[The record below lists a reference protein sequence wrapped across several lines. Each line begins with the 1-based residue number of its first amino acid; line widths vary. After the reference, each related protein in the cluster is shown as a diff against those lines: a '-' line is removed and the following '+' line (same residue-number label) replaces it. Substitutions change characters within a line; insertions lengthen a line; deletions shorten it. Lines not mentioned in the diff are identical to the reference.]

1 MKNKVIIALIFVFS
15 LLFVGNVYAENS
27 VHIES
32 VTLDSKSETISLAE
46 AKYEGLSVNLD
57 VKFGYVNEFAKFKI
71 VINNPTNKKYELNLD
86 GNNSG
91 EYLTYSYE
99 YDSNIINPKE
109 IKTIFVTITY
119 KSEVPEDAATNEV
132 YKETKSAVLNLS
144 TKSTLIDVPITSKNS
159 RFIVLIVLSLIVI
172 TSFLLKTYKY
182 KHISIILLLL
192 ILPMVVFA
200 AEKLELKIV
209 SNAVIEIKQATLKP
223 GPEINVIFKQL
234 AGDGD
239 IDYTFYD
246 ENVKDFKR
254 SFTRPSEGVE
264 TKVISTDDSGYEV
277 IAWFSEGTIYW
288 YSDANKV
295 YLNADAS
302 RMFDRLSTAE
312 SIEVKYFD
320 TSRATTLFCFFQ
332 SNLAL
337 KALDLTTFNTSNVT
351 NFGSFLNRNHSL
363 TSLKGIE
370 DFDVSNA
377 TDFHSMFAN
386 CYSLKE
392 LHLEKWTTS
401 KAEDMHDMFHNCV
414 LLEELDLNNW
424 DVSHVKYMYRMFN
437 ASNDNPIQTWGNLK
451 ILKIDKW
458 DMSSVEVMIW
468 FLDTQ
473 TGITTEFTINNP
485 NITNYNGMFNQAAD
499 AGGQVTVN
507 YTRETEALVDSMIA
521 SKSAG
526 ANVVKGRCVD
536 CEG

>member
-223 GPEINVIFKQL
+223 GPEINVIFKKL

-246 ENVKDFKR
+246 EDVKDFKR

-277 IAWFSEGTIYW
+277 IAWFNEGTIYW

-302 RMFDRLSTAE
+302 RMFDRLSAVE
-312 SIEVKYFD
+312 RIEVKYFD

-337 KALDLTTFNTSNVT
+337 KELDLTTFNTSNVT
-351 NFGSFLNRNHSL
+351 NFASFLNRAYSL
-363 TSLKGIE
+363 ISLKGVE

-377 TDFHSMFAN
+377 TDFHSMFAG
-386 CYSLKE
+386 CVGLTE
-392 LHLEKWTTS
+392 LHLEKWNTS

-437 ASNDNPIQTWGNLK
+437 VGGDSPTQYWGNLK

-458 DMSSVEVMIW
+458 DMSSVEVMTW

-521 SKSAG
+521 SKSAR